1 MYSQNDEEA
10 VIAKFFQG
18 RTGRFLDIGA
28 HDGVRLSN
36 TRRLA
41 ENGWGGTLVEPS
53 PGPFSALM
61 DAYKGRD
68 DVKLIHAAVLPE
80 SSRGSSLFESTGPHG
95 SSLFES
101 TGSHGSSLFEFH
113 DSRGDFVSTFE
124 QSQLPLWRS
133 TEFQKIY
140 VAGVTVADL
149 LKTAPGPYDFITL
162 DVEGINHLIFREL
175 PLAALG
181 TKLVCVEHQNRF
193 GEVEE
198 YARSQ
203 GLPYILRTNAENAIF
218 GDRSA

>member
-10 VIAKFFQG
+10 VIAKFFDG
-18 RTGRFLDIGA
+18 YVGRFLDIGA

-53 PGPFSALM
+53 PQPFQALM
-61 DAYKGRD
+61 DTYKGRT
-68 DVKLIHAAVLPE
+68 DVQLVHTAIVP
-80 SSRGSSLFESTGPHG
+80 SRSGLM
-95 SSLFES
+95 
-101 TGSHGSSLFEFH
+101 EFY

-133 TEFQKIY
+133 TEFQKIF
-140 VAGVTVADL
+140 VAGVTMTDL
-149 LKTAPGPYDFITL
+149 LDIAPGPYDFINL
-162 DVEGINHLIFREL
+162 DVEGINHLVLREI
-175 PLAALG
+175 PLSKLG
-181 TKLVCVEHQNRF
+181 TKLLCVEHQNRF
-193 GEVEE
+193 GEVDD

-218 GDRSA
+218 ASRPA